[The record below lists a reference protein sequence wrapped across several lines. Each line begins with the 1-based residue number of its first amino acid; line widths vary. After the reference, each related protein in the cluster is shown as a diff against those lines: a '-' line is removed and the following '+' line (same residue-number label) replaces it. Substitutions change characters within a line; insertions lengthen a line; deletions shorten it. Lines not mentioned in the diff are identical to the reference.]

1 MAYDKFGLPIDEFE
15 HECDD
20 WAPSPIVPSI
30 MEEALSYEEQLLY
43 LNKNKQDK
51 LIPGSGIT
59 IDKNNVISAVGGSG
73 EIAQATATATET
85 EEVSASVVLENN
97 TYKFTFGIPK
107 GEQGEPGPA
116 GEAGPAGPAGPEGQ
130 RGEQGIQGPVGP
142 AGPSNVTQILSTG
155 VEIAD
160 INGTKIYAPAGG
172 GGGGIAQAT
181 ATAVESEVASAS
193 VVLENDVYNFT
204 FGIPR
209 GEPGEVGPAGPAGEQ
224 GPAGQT
230 GPAGPSGPEGPAGQA
245 GPQGEPGIQ
254 GPAGETGPA
263 GPAGPQGEPGIGL
276 PVGGLAGQVLAKL
289 SSDNYD
295 YEWVSQWANGDPGI
309 QTGHQTFQGIEA
321 NQPMTLSCQSPSG
334 RCLYAFGFAEAND
347 GASNLAR
354 FTSFGF
360 FDGARQE
367 LSTNFWNNL
376 CVKNAGSRATT
387 LSRTWD
393 EMTNTITIQV
403 ASTVTTSNTVE
414 WYWLAIPLE
423 SLQGTAATIEVGSVT
438 EGETASVTNVGTSH
452 EAILNFV
459 IPRGVQGETGPT
471 GPAGPAGPSNVTQI
485 LSTGVEIAD
494 INGTKIYAPA
504 GGGGELKDVWTLENY
519 KFNPTGSF
527 SQGAVAEATFRPNF
541 SLYKLIY
548 SATTGAF
555 HKVERRINDQTTGL
569 FAIFDFELSATITA
583 GTWTHIGNINM
594 GMAMIPFSGVG
605 KYQLDGAGSYEFDY
619 MTERSGNYQM
629 VYINLSNS
637 VSSGR
642 VLSFYFY

>member
-97 TYKFTFGIPK
+97 TYKFTFGIPR
-107 GEQGEPGPA
+107 GEQGEP
-116 GEAGPAGPAGPEGQ
+116 GEAGPAGPAGPEGPRGVQ
-130 RGEQGIQGPVGP
+130 GEQGIQGPAGEQGP

-160 INGTKIYAPAGG
+160 INGTKIYAPSGG

-209 GEPGEVGPAGPAGEQ
+209 GEQGIQGPAGPAGEQ
-224 GPAGQT
+224 GPAGET
-230 GPAGPSGPEGPAGQA
+230 GPEGPAGQT
-245 GPQGEPGIQ
+245 GPQGDPGIQ
-254 GPAGETGPA
+254 
-263 GPAGPQGEPGIGL
+263 GPAGPQGEPGIGI

-295 YEWVSQWANGDPGI
+295 YEWINQWANGDPGI
-309 QTGHQTFQGIEA
+309 QTGHQTFEGLEA
-321 NQPMTLSCQSPSG
+321 NEPMTLTCQSPSG

-360 FDGARQE
+360 FDGARQN

-393 EMTNTITIQV
+393 EITKTITIQV

-423 SLQGTAATIEVGSVT
+423 SLQGTAATIAVGTVT

-459 IPRGVQGETGPT
+459 IPKGEQGETGPA

-485 LSTGVEIAD
+485 LTSGTEIAD

-504 GGGGELKDVWTLENY
+504 GGGELKDVWVLDNY
-519 KFNPTGSF
+519 NFNPTGSF
-527 SQGAVAEATFRPNF
+527 SQGAVAAATFVPNF
-541 SLYKLIY
+541 SLYRLFY
-548 SATTGAF
+548 SATYNNF
-555 HKVERRINDQTTGL
+555 YKVERRINDQTAGL
-569 FAIFDFELSATITA
+569 FRVLDFELSATIPA
-583 GTWTHIGNINM
+583 GTWTQIGNINM
-594 GMAMIPFSGVG
+594 GMGMIPFSGVG
-605 KYQLDGAGSYEFDY
+605 KYELAGSGAYEFDY